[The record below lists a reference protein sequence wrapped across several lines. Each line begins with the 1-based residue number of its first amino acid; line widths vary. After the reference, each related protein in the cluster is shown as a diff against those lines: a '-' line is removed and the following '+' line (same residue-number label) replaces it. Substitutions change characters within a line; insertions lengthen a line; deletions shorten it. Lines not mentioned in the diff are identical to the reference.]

1 MKELR
6 DPVTGEPRSDEIDLV
21 QVARRLWKGRKT
33 ISILLFFSLA
43 TGMGWYT
50 YRRYVDRAEYG
61 ASVTL
66 LVESSAVTG
75 DLMMARPEED
85 EEGRVNLRLVTD
97 SIPADLYP
105 VLIKSTSFIDDLL
118 KIRVKEPAKGDTVP
132 LAGLLSV
139 QIPGTQPLDLLRQGI
154 SVETKVPGTL
164 KITVVLPDAGAV
176 KQVADSL
183 AGVLTPFLVTF
194 ATQKATANLQY
205 IIRLQADAAAATE
218 NALQEIAAFHDR
230 TSTPLLANPALEE
243 KRLQAN
249 WQIAC
254 DRQLLLSREAERAR
268 FRIQAATPSVTV
280 IQPAS
285 DPARANLPNLV
296 VTLLVSVFAGLL
308 TGSTLAYYNSAF
320 TKQNS

>member
-1 MKELR
+1 MKEHH
-6 DPVTGEPRSDEIDLV
+6 DPVTGDPRSDEIDLV
-21 QVARRLWKGRKT
+21 QVARQLWKGRKT

-43 TGMGWYT
+43 TGLGWYT

-66 LVESSAVTG
+66 LVESTAVTG
-75 DLMMARPEED
+75 DLMMARPDED

-105 VLIKSTSFIDDLL
+105 VLIKSTSFIENLL
-118 KIRVKEPAKGDTVP
+118 RIRIKEPAKGDTVT
-132 LAGLLSV
+132 LARVLSA
-139 QIPGTQPLDLLRQGI
+139 QIPGTQPLDLLKQGI
-154 SVETKVPGTL
+154 SVETNVPGTL
-164 KITVVLPDAGAV
+164 GITVVLPDAGAA

-183 AGVLTPFLVTF
+183 AGVLTSFLVKF

-205 IIRLQADAAAATE
+205 IVRLQAEADAAAAK
-218 NALQEIAAFHDR
+218 ALQEIAALHDR

-296 VTLLVSVFAGLL
+296 LTLLVSVFAGLL
-308 TGSTLAYYNSAF
+308 IGSTMAYLGSAPR
-320 TKQNS
+320 KRE